1 MPAKW
6 KEISA
11 YTGQP
16 VEEDAPT
23 NSIAQGKVALPP
35 DAMMKKKKK
44 PLIDART
51 KAYKEHKARLEA
63 KTKESSMEESMPNVF
78 KQLYK
83 ILKIQHTDY

>member
-23 NSIAQGKVALPP
+23 NAIAHGKVALPP
-35 DAMMKKKKK
+35 DAMMKKKKGYAMGGK
-44 PLIDART
+44 VGMR
-51 KAYKEHKARLEA
+51 KKGYMKGGKV
-63 KTKESSMEESMPNVF
+63 KK
-78 KQLYK
+78 
-83 ILKIQHTDY
+83 

>member
-23 NSIAQGKVALPP
+23 NAIAHGKVALPP
-35 DAMMKKKKK
+35 DDVDPAFV
-44 PLIDART
+44 D
-51 KAYKEHKARLEA
+51 
-63 KTKESSMEESMPNVF
+63 
-78 KQLYK
+78 
-83 ILKIQHTDY
+83 